1 MNWLNGIIHFSLKN
15 RLLVILGALLVVA
28 GGLWSAK
35 KIDVDV
41 FPDLTAPTVVI
52 MTDASGMSAEE
63 VERLVTFPVET
74 AVNGA
79 ANVRRVRSSS
89 MYGYSFV
96 WVEFDWGMDVFRARQ
111 IVSEKLVSLGESLPE
126 NVTPVLAPQ
135 SSVMGEIMFIGLQS
149 DSTSMMELRD
159 IADWVIKPAILATG
173 GVSQVTV
180 LGGEEK
186 QYQII
191 ADPLR
196 MEAFGVTMADVESVG
211 KSLSV
216 NSEGGIVRDNGNEYA
231 LRGISR
237 STDLDELG
245 ASIVKLTSQG
255 PVCLRDVAELRIGA
269 GVQLGTASQNGKPA
283 VIISISKQPDINTL
297 NVTRS
302 IE

>member
-15 RLLVILGALLVVA
+15 RLIVLLGAALIVA
-28 GGLWSAK
+28 GGLWSADR
-35 KIDVDV
+35 IDVDV

-52 MTDASGMSAEE
+52 MSDARGMSAEE

-111 IVSEKLVSLGESLPE
+111 TVSEKLVTIGEQLPDGI
-126 NVTPVLAPQ
+126 VPMLAPQ
-135 SSVMGEIMFIGLQS
+135 SSVMGEIMFLGLQS
-149 DSTSMMELRD
+149 ETTPMMELRD

-180 LGGEEK
+180 VGGDEK
-186 QYQII
+186 QYQVL

-196 MEAFGVTMADVESVG
+196 M
-211 KSLSV
+211 
-216 NSEGGIVRDNGNEYA
+216 
-231 LRGISR
+231 
-237 STDLDELG
+237 
-245 ASIVKLTSQG
+245 
-255 PVCLRDVAELRIGA
+255 
-269 GVQLGTASQNGKPA
+269 
-283 VIISISKQPDINTL
+283 
-297 NVTRS
+297 
-302 IE
+302 